1 VNLKQISKNIT
12 AFILL
17 FLGTAFIAFS
27 QRQAEPEKPQPKTRI
42 LFVFDASQS
51 MYARW
56 QSDMRINIAQ
66 KLLVNLLDSL
76 KHVDNLE
83 LALRVYGHQKK
94 FPPQDCNDSKLEVP
108 FGRGNIEHIKNKLKA
123 LVPKGTTPIAQSLEA
138 AGNDFPAC
146 DNCRN
151 IIILITDGIEE
162 CGGDPCAVSRALQKQ
177 GIILRPFV
185 IGIGRDFSADFECV
199 GDYYDA
205 SSEEMFV
212 DALRAVISQ
221 ALNSTTLQ
229 VNLLDIFGNASETN
243 INMTFYDNFSGAI
256 KYNFMHTMNNR
267 GVPDTIVIDHLA
279 TYNFVVHS
287 IPSVRKDSIKLIP
300 GKHNIVAIDVPQGY
314 LTLKASGLPLYKDI
328 KAIIRKSGSME
339 TLFVQNF
346 NDIQKYLVGKYDIE
360 VLCTPRMYIYNVDIS
375 QNTTTTVEIP
385 QPGIANIQRPAAG
398 YGSLYVEEKNEL
410 KLILNL
416 SENITQESI
425 ILQPGKYRVVFR
437 TKFATRS
444 INTIEKTFIIE
455 SGKSQTIKLFM

>member
-1 VNLKQISKNIT
+1 MKILYKSIFLIIF
-12 AFILL
+12 FICSFSLL
-17 FLGTAFIAFS
+17 A
-27 QRQAEPEKPQPKTRI
+27 QPHKENEKPEPKTRI
-42 LFVFDASQS
+42 LFLFDASQS

-66 KLLVNLLDSL
+66 KLLINLLDSL

-83 LALRVYGHQKK
+83 LALRVYGHLKK
-94 FPPQDCNDSKLEVP
+94 FPPQDCDDTKLEVA
-108 FGRGNIEHIKNKLKA
+108 FAKGNIERIKSKLKA
-123 LVPKGTTPIAQSLEA
+123 LVPRGTTPIAMSLEA
-138 AGNDFPAC
+138 AARDFPPC

-205 SSEEMFV
+205 SSEQMFV

-229 VNLLDIFGNASETN
+229 VNLLDIYGNASETN
-243 INMTFYDNFSGAI
+243 INMTFYDNFSGVI
-256 KYNFMHTMNNR
+256 RYNLIHTMNNR
-267 GVPDTIVIDHLA
+267 GVPDTIVIDHLSG
-279 TYNFVVHS
+279 YNIVVHS
-287 IPSVRKDSIKLIP
+287 IPPVRKDSVKLIA
-300 GKHNIVAIDVPQGY
+300 GKHNVVAIDVPQGY
-314 LTLKASGLPLYKDI
+314 LSLKASGMPLYRDL

-346 NDIQKYLVGKYDIE
+346 NEVQKFLVGKYDIE
-360 VLCTPRMYIYNVDIS
+360 VLCLPRMYINEVDIT

-385 QPGIANIQRPAAG
+385 QPGIVVLQRPAAG
-398 YGSLYVEEKNEL
+398 YGSLYLEERNEL
-410 KLILNL
+410 KLVLNL

-437 TKFATRS
+437 TKFSSRT
-444 INTIEKTFIIE
+444 INTVEKTFIIE